1 MVSKFTSFVGVDK
14 KTRKSVFDSAMV
26 TREVRQEI
34 PVDYGCSLFDDD
46 SDVDEEENIKGGA
59 GNMMGA
65 MGRTG
70 AMGGALKGGFA
81 SDPCKKVFDCDME
94 NDDWME
100 MLEKDGK
107 PLSEPEF
114 RHIMTNLGEKL
125 SDKEVDEMV
134 KDYKKH
140 CSMKSNTKNSMK
152 SDLESPDGD
161 SMLNLIHLQ
170 SADGSFK
177 FGQVF
182 EVLMKLDYE
191 KIQAKCPYGIGM
203 EVWITAIAVALLNK
217 KFASDKYLWELI
229 AHKSIIY
236 LKKHTSTPIYIIRD
250 ASELF

>member
-1 MVSKFTSFVGVDK
+1 MASKFTSFVGVDK
-14 KTRKSVFDSAMV
+14 KTRKSVFDTAMV

-34 PVDYGCSLFDDD
+34 PVDYGCSLFDDA

-59 GNMMGA
+59 GNMM
-65 MGRTG
+65 G

-94 NDDWME
+94 NDDWID

-107 PLSEPEF
+107 P
-114 RHIMTNLGEKL
+114 
-125 SDKEVDEMV
+125 
-134 KDYKKH
+134 
-140 CSMKSNTKNSMK
+140 SNTKNSMK
-152 SDLESPDGD
+152 SDNESPDGD
-161 SMLNLIHLQ
+161 ALLNLIHLQ

-177 FGQVF
+177 FGQAF
-182 EVLMKLDYE
+182 EVMMKLDYE
-191 KIQAKCPYGIGM
+191 KIQAKCPENIEM
-203 EVWITAIAVALLNK
+203 EVWVTAIAVALLEK

>member
-1 MVSKFTSFVGVDK
+1 MASKFTSFVGVDK
-14 KTRKSVFDSAMV
+14 KTRKSVFDTAMV

-34 PVDYGCSLFDDD
+34 PVDYGCSLFDDA

-59 GNMMGA
+59 GNMM
-65 MGRTG
+65 G

-94 NDDWME
+94 NHDWMDMLGKEDRPSDTKNSMKSDIWKKVLDCDRENDDWMD
-100 MLEKDGK
+100 MMEKEGK
-107 PLSEPEF
+107 P
-114 RHIMTNLGEKL
+114 
-125 SDKEVDEMV
+125 
-134 KDYKKH
+134 
-140 CSMKSNTKNSMK
+140 SNTKNSMK
-152 SDLESPDGD
+152 SDNESPDGD
-161 SMLNLIHLQ
+161 ALLNLIHLQ

-177 FGQVF
+177 FGQAF
-182 EVLMKLDYE
+182 EIMMKLDYE
-191 KIQAKCPYGIGM
+191 KIQAKCPENIEM
-203 EVWITAIAVALLNK
+203 EVWVTAIAVALLEK

>member
-1 MVSKFTSFVGVDK
+1 MASNFTSFVGVDK
-14 KTRKSVFDSAMV
+14 KTRKSVFDTAMV

-65 MGRTG
+65 MG
-70 AMGGALKGGFA
+70 GALKGGFA

-94 NDDWME
+94 NDD

-107 PLSEPEF
+107 P
-114 RHIMTNLGEKL
+114 
-125 SDKEVDEMV
+125 
-134 KDYKKH
+134 
-140 CSMKSNTKNSMK
+140 SNTKNSMK
-152 SDLESPDGD
+152 SDNESPDGD
-161 SMLNLIHLQ
+161 ALLNLIHLQ

-177 FGQVF
+177 FGQTF
-182 EVLMKLDYE
+182 EVMMKLDYE
-191 KIQAKCPYGIGM
+191 KIQAKCPENIEM
-203 EVWITAIAVALLNK
+203 EVWVTAIAVALLEK

>member
-1 MVSKFTSFVGVDK
+1 MASKFTSFVGVDK
-14 KTRKSVFDSAMV
+14 KTRKSVFDTAMV

-65 MGRTG
+65 MG
-70 AMGGALKGGFA
+70 GALKGGFA

-94 NDDWME
+94 NDDWID
-100 MLEKDGK
+100 MLKKDGK
-107 PLSEPEF
+107 P
-114 RHIMTNLGEKL
+114 
-125 SDKEVDEMV
+125 
-134 KDYKKH
+134 
-140 CSMKSNTKNSMK
+140 SNTKNSMK
-152 SDLESPDGD
+152 SDNESPDGD
-161 SMLNLIHLQ
+161 ALLNLIHLQ

-177 FGQVF
+177 FGQAF
-182 EVLMKLDYE
+182 EIMMKLDYE
-191 KIQAKCPYGIGM
+191 KIQAKCPENIEM
-203 EVWITAIAVALLNK
+203 EVWVTAIAVALLEK

>member
-1 MVSKFTSFVGVDK
+1 MASKFTSFVGVDK

-70 AMGGALKGGFA
+70 GMGGALKGSFA
-81 SDPCKKVFDCDME
+81 SDPCKKVFDCDMK

-125 SDKEVDEMV
+125 SGKMNQ
-134 KDYKKH
+134 
-140 CSMKSNTKNSMK
+140 CSN
-152 SDLESPDGD
+152 
-161 SMLNLIHLQ
+161 Q
-170 SADGSFK
+170 
-177 FGQVF
+177 
-182 EVLMKLDYE
+182 
-191 KIQAKCPYGIGM
+191 
-203 EVWITAIAVALLNK
+203 
-217 KFASDKYLWELI
+217 
-229 AHKSIIY
+229 
-236 LKKHTSTPIYIIRD
+236 
-250 ASELF
+250 LFWWRK

>member
-1 MVSKFTSFVGVDK
+1 MASKFTSFVGVDK

-65 MGRTG
+65 MG
-70 AMGGALKGGFA
+70 GALKGGFA

-94 NDDWME
+94 NDDWID

-107 PLSEPEF
+107 P
-114 RHIMTNLGEKL
+114 
-125 SDKEVDEMV
+125 
-134 KDYKKH
+134 
-140 CSMKSNTKNSMK
+140 SNTKNSMK
-152 SDLESPDGD
+152 SDNESPDGD
-161 SMLNLIHLQ
+161 ALLNLIHLQ

-177 FGQVF
+177 FGQAF
-182 EVLMKLDYE
+182 EVMMKLDYE
-191 KIQAKCPYGIGM
+191 KIQAKCPENIEM
-203 EVWITAIAVALLNK
+203 EVWVTAIAVALLEK

>member
-14 KTRKSVFDSAMV
+14 KTRKSVFDTAMV

-46 SDVDEEENIKGGA
+46 NDVDEEENIKGGA
-59 GNMMGA
+59 GNMM
-65 MGRTG
+65 G

-94 NDDWME
+94 NDDWMD
-100 MLEKDGK
+100 MMEKEGK
-107 PLSEPEF
+107 P
-114 RHIMTNLGEKL
+114 
-125 SDKEVDEMV
+125 
-134 KDYKKH
+134 
-140 CSMKSNTKNSMK
+140 SNTKNSMK
-152 SDLESPDGD
+152 SDNESPDGD

-177 FGQVF
+177 FGQAF
-182 EVLMKLDYE
+182 EVMMKLDYE
-191 KIQAKCPYGIGM
+191 KIQAKCPENIEM
-203 EVWITAIAVALLNK
+203 EVWVTAIAVALLEK